1 MPKIFMPDETPES
14 RLNILRNHADKVEE
28 TTYDRELTQDEVDA
42 KCQLFVNNSIQV
54 STLEDE
60 INEQKAKFKLKI
72 DPLKLVNNTLQYEIK
87 TKKRKVKGTLFHMA
101 NHESGF
107 METYDQAG
115 ELIATRRLQPEEK
128 LPARLF
134 VAKPA
139 ANDQ

>member
-1 MPKIFMPDETPES
+1 MAKIFMPEETPES
-14 RLNILRNHADKVEE
+14 RLNILRNHADKAEE
-28 TTYDRELTQDEVDA
+28 TTYDRELTQDELDA
-42 KCQLFVNNSIQV
+42 KCQLFVNNSIQL

-60 INEQKAKFKLKI
+60 LNEQKAKFKQKI

-115 ELIATRRLQPEEK
+115 ELISTRRLLPEEK